1 MFYSRRLP
9 RFEYLAPRS
18 IEEALFM
25 LFQHG
30 KEARVIAGG
39 TDLLPQMKKRE
50 LAPRY
55 LIGLK
60 NIGGLDYIDYDPAR
74 GLRVG
79 PLATLHAVETSPT
92 VNERFPALAQAT
104 YSMASAQ
111 IRNMGTVVGNI
122 CNAVPSADTAPAL
135 IVLAARV
142 KVASHRNG
150 ERVVPVEELFA
161 GPSQTVLSHDEL
173 VLEVQVPDT
182 VAHSG
187 SAYVKHMQRSAMDLA
202 IVGVAAAITAADG
215 KCSDVRIALGAVAP
229 TPIRAR
235 KAEGILKGK
244 VFAARS
250 VERAAEAAA
259 AESRPI
265 TDIRASLEYRRDMV
279 MVLTRRALNQ
289 AWAEGR
295 R

>member
-1 MFYSRRLP
+1 
-9 RFEYLAPRS
+9 
-18 IEEALFM
+18 M

-30 KEARVIAGG
+30 KEAKVIAGG

-60 NIGGLDYIDYDPAR
+60 NIGGLDYIEYDRAR
-74 GLRVG
+74 GLRIG
-79 PLATLHAVETSPT
+79 PLATLHAVETSPI

-135 IVLAARV
+135 IVLAAKV

-150 ERVVPVEELFA
+150 ERVIPVEELFA
-161 GPSQTVLSHDEL
+161 GPSETVLSHDEL
-173 VLEVQVPDT
+173 VLEVQVPDP
-182 VAHSG
+182 VAHRG

-202 IVGVAAAITAADG
+202 IVGVAAAITAADRR
-215 KCSDVRIALGAVAP
+215 CDDVRIALAAVAP

-235 KAEGILKGK
+235 EAEGMLKGK

-265 TDIRASLEYRRDMV
+265 SDIRASLEYRRAMV
-279 MVLTRRALNQ
+279 RVLTRRALNQ
-289 AWAEGR
+289 AWAEGKS
-295 R
+295 